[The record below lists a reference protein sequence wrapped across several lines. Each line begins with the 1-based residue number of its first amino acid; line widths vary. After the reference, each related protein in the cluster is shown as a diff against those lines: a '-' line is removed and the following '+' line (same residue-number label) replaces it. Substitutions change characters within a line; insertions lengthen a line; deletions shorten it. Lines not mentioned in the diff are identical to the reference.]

1 MSKSIKL
8 IVNYLLGPLLFIVL
22 SYVIYKQII
31 NQHDLAIRWEEIKRS
46 WNNPLFFTVF
56 VLMFLNWGIEAIK
69 MRYLLRHLEVITF
82 LKSLKCV
89 FAGCSITLL
98 TPNRTGEFGGR
109 ILFLKEENRAK
120 AISINI
126 IGSIAQ
132 LIITMILGCLSA
144 YYFLF
149 FARDNQLKDFSFL
162 TSTIFY
168 LGVFLC
174 FLLLIFYFRVKQF
187 LIIVNKIRIFKKWI
201 KYIEI
206 INSYSSKELLTV
218 LIYSLF
224 RYMVFILQYIFILKV
239 MHVDIET
246 SISILLMMLFY
257 FIMALAPTIGF
268 TELPVRASL
277 SLILFG
283 AYATNVFG
291 IQVATFSIW
300 VINLLIPAII
310 GTLII
315 SSFRRVSKN
324 ETHENN

>member
-1 MSKSIKL
+1 
-8 IVNYLLGPLLFIVL
+8 
-22 SYVIYKQII
+22 
-31 NQHDLAIRWEEIKRS
+31 
-46 WNNPLFFTVF
+46 
-56 VLMFLNWGIEAIK
+56 
-69 MRYLLRHLEVITF
+69 
-82 LKSLKCV
+82 
-89 FAGCSITLL
+89 
-98 TPNRTGEFGGR
+98 
-109 ILFLKEENRAK
+109 
-120 AISINI
+120 
-126 IGSIAQ
+126 
-132 LIITMILGCLSA
+132 
-144 YYFLF
+144 
-149 FARDNQLKDFSFL
+149 
-162 TSTIFY
+162 
-168 LGVFLC
+168 
-174 FLLLIFYFRVKQF
+174 
-187 LIIVNKIRIFKKWI
+187 
-201 KYIEI
+201 
-206 INSYSSKELLTV
+206 
-218 LIYSLF
+218 
-224 RYMVFILQYIFILKV
+224 